1 MKRFIPLLVLI
12 VSCKTA
18 PPSVIGVETRQELQ
32 KVTES
37 VTIVEAEARE
47 IDAQVKGIA
56 EDVATLETK
65 APEHLKVEI
74 KAIGEKLY
82 TLSLVTAAHK
92 EESIPAVND
101 SLVSATNS
109 FDNDLEA
116 VVIMNQELKET
127 TNKLDSVKSQ
137 RNTLALILLMNA
149 VVIALML
156 IARRFIVP

>member
-1 MKRFIPLLVLI
+1 MKRFIPLIILL
-12 VSCKTA
+12 VSCKTF

-37 VTIVEAEARE
+37 VTIVETEAKE
-47 IDAQVKGIA
+47 IDAQVKDIA

-74 KAIGEKLY
+74 KAIGEKLH
-82 TLSLVTAAHK
+82 TLSLVTATHK
-92 EESIPAVND
+92 EESIHAVSD

-109 FDNDLEA
+109 FDKDLEVVA
-116 VVIMNQELKET
+116 VMNQELKET

-137 RNTLALILLMNA
+137 RNTLALILLMNV
-149 VVIALML
+149 VVIALIL
-156 IARRFIVP
+156 IVRRLIPK

>member
-18 PPSVIGVETRQELQ
+18 PPSVVGVETRQELQ
-32 KVTES
+32 KVTKS
-37 VTIVEAEARE
+37 VTIVETEAKE
-47 IDAQVKGIA
+47 IDAQVKDIA

-82 TLSLVTAAHK
+82 TLSLVTETHK
-92 EESIPAVND
+92 EESIPAAND
-101 SLVSATNS
+101 SLVSAMNS
-109 FDNDLEA
+109 FDKDLEA
-116 VVIMNQELKET
+116 VAIMNQELKET

-137 RNTLALILLMNA
+137 RNTLALILLMA
-149 VVIALML
+149 SVVIALVL
-156 IARRFIVP
+156 IARRFIPK